1 MAEKDHYYIKVE
13 GQVFEVSRELY
24 EANYKGRR
32 KEKYFMQDLKAA
44 RMVVDKETG
53 LSRMVTGREDSY
65 ERLIETEKQLMGEE
79 EDVADAAVR
88 AVMLEQLNEVLGM
101 LDVEDMEII
110 YALFYR
116 EISEVA
122 LAREMGIART
132 TLQYRKGKILEKLR
146 ELL

>member
-24 EANYKGRR
+24 EAYYKGRR

-65 ERLIETEKQLMGEE
+65 ERLHRGGVMQPYAYVIEVCGDKRDFRNIVFTSYFSVK
-79 EDVADAAVR
+79 
-88 AVMLEQLNEVLGM
+88 
-101 LDVEDMEII
+101 
-110 YALFYR
+110 
-116 EISEVA
+116 
-122 LAREMGIART
+122 
-132 TLQYRKGKILEKLR
+132 KG
-146 ELL
+146 

>member
-1 MAEKDHYYIKVE
+1 
-13 GQVFEVSRELY
+13 
-24 EANYKGRR
+24 
-32 KEKYFMQDLKAA
+32 MQDLKAA